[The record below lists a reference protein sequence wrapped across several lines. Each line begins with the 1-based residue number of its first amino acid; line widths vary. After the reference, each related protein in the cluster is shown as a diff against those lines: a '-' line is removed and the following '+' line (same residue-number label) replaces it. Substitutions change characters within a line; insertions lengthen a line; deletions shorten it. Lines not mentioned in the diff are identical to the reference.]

1 MPICGENM
9 LSIKVGSVFCALP
22 SEAIQIIDYVA
33 PITVIPFVHS
43 PIEGLTNFNGIPVIQ
58 IDVASAIGIDR
69 QEQTGHKRIIVNYA
83 ESSYALRVDDVVNL
97 AKNESSSVTDKSQH
111 PVRSLSLKELI
122 TFTKKK
128 KKLTVSTQKIDK
140 IGSSSAQSAI
150 LVLLVASGERTVA
163 FLTHTIDHLQKIE
176 SLQTLSEQSSQ
187 GDFLIKVKDHLLPT
201 YFLGQLLGQE
211 EVENESIAII
221 FKGEHAMWALCVQQ
235 VLKMEYVDKVYSSGT
250 DARGLWY
257 VTQTGEIRELMDANN
272 LPGLHTATFSPRLW
286 YVTPN
291 GQIQELVDANQLL
304 GSTNDSLDITITT
317 PEETS
322 FTLQNTDQLTIDGL
336 RIYCGTSSYLLPLTM
351 ATRADKDWDQATM
364 TLSRFGERDGSRKRD
379 RIPCIDGNALLFG
392 KPGQTIERTV
402 RVNLS
407 LGGEILLG
415 IDRAV
420 LSQSLS
426 TAASWIK
433 VDLPYPATQFFDAA
447 HYDDETGQWIL
458 RFLDTIKFSD
468 LPWIIKKSVV
478 KAIIGWFDR
487 D

>member
-1 MPICGENM
+1 
-9 LSIKVGSVFCALP
+9 
-22 SEAIQIIDYVA
+22 
-33 PITVIPFVHS
+33 
-43 PIEGLTNFNGIPVIQ
+43 
-58 IDVASAIGIDR
+58 
-69 QEQTGHKRIIVNYA
+69 
-83 ESSYALRVDDVVNL
+83 
-97 AKNESSSVTDKSQH
+97 
-111 PVRSLSLKELI
+111 
-122 TFTKKK
+122 
-128 KKLTVSTQKIDK
+128 
-140 IGSSSAQSAI
+140 
-150 LVLLVASGERTVA
+150 
-163 FLTHTIDHLQKIE
+163 
-176 SLQTLSEQSSQ
+176 
-187 GDFLIKVKDHLLPT
+187 
-201 YFLGQLLGQE
+201 
-211 EVENESIAII
+211 
-221 FKGEHAMWALCVQQ
+221 MWALCVQQ

-364 TLSRFGERDGSRKRD
+364 TLSRFGDRDGSRKSD

-478 KAIIGWFDR
+478 KAIIGWSDR